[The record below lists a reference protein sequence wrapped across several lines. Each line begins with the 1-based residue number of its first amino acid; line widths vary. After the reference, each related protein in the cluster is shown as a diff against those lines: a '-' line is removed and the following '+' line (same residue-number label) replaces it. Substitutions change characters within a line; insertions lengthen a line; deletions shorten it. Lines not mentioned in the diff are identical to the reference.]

1 MYSRYSKAMRTNFSA
16 SRPAQPVF
24 FVDATSG
31 ALGRGLTH
39 GEIGS
44 APVAEYEGSDKGVPL
59 REHLDLVLPT
69 FNRLVE
75 RGTLSVD
82 GKSIPAR
89 PITSA
94 DMQGTKALF
103 GKCSTSHATWCKCQP
118 GVDQQ
123 HKYATEPVDTYE
135 EMRQYIDD
143 EVGCVMLTFDAMCI
157 NGH

>member
-1 MYSRYSKAMRTNFSA
+1 M
-16 SRPAQPVF
+16 
-24 FVDATSG
+24 
-31 ALGRGLTH
+31 
-39 GEIGS
+39 
-44 APVAEYEGSDKGVPL
+44 PL